1 MPRLRLSE
9 SERLQRAVRD
19 NAAAVRQL
27 TRALKLLMEMI
38 EKGNHFVEQVPLPVK
53 VSAARGVLR
62 DDVLVAGPL
71 IIDLKQYT
79 LEANGKTTTPLPP
92 QIFRLLCFFAE
103 HADMWVRADKIQ
115 KEFWD
120 GLNVNDPSQSMRS
133 AIHKLKQVL
142 AEVGCEHVFESVQKR
157 TASYRLNTNTKM

>member
-1 MPRLRLSE
+1 MPKLSE

-27 TRALKLLMEMI
+27 TRTIRLLVEKLES
-38 EKGNHFVEQVPLPVK
+38 GSNFFAQVPPPFK
-53 VSAARGVLR
+53 VSVAGGVSR
-62 DDVLVAGPL
+62 DDVFVAGPL

-79 LEANGKTTTPLPP
+79 LEANGKTTLPVP
-92 QIFRLLCFFAE
+92 SQIFRLLCFFAE
-103 HADMWVRADKIQ
+103 HADIWVRADEIQ
-115 KEFWD
+115 KEFWG
-120 GLNVNDPSQSMRS
+120 GLNINDPSQSMRS

-142 AEVGCEHVFESVQKR
+142 AEVGCEHMFESVQKR